1 MRRGRLWRKLQ
12 QTFSCHVGLPVM
24 DGEEWPNTK
33 GLVEVDHVLIMSYGN
48 DAAVVGGLLA

>member
-1 MRRGRLWRKLQ
+1 
-12 QTFSCHVGLPVM
+12 M